1 LTVGCLETEG
11 ENGDNV
17 LPAID
22 KEIDK
27 MFPPLRNT
35 LANDIEV
42 MDFAM
47 KDPLPVFQAEG
58 VAAVRQS
65 GSADTDNEFD
75 EEDSGTKHLGNKVG
89 GAMSTKME
97 AMLILRRFW
106 SKQAS
111 LTLTSPSLFA
121 KTTDKGS
128 YFCSSDE
135 DNDFIPEEEPTEGFY
150 DDDELFQ
157 DDKEEDLVDLLY
169 YCSVFILA
177 LTTRESLL
185 SWIKQRV

>member
-1 LTVGCLETEG
+1 MTVGCLETEG
-11 ENGDNV
+11 ENGDNF

-35 LANDIEV
+35 LSNDIEV
-42 MDFAM
+42 VDFAM

-97 AMLILRRFW
+97 AMQILRKFW
-106 SKQAS
+106 SQQAS
-111 LTLTSPSLFA
+111 LTSPSLFA

-128 YFCSSDE
+128 YFGSSDE
-135 DNDFIPEEEPTEGFY
+135 ENDFIPEEEPTEGLY
-150 DDDELFQ
+150 DNDELFQ
-157 DDKEEDLVDLLY
+157 DDKDKDLLLLDLNGK
-169 YCSVFILA
+169 ILSPPTA
-177 LTTRESLL
+177 S
-185 SWIKQRV
+185 S

>member
-1 LTVGCLETEG
+1 MPGTEG
-11 ENGDNV
+11 NGDNV
-17 LPAID
+17 LPANV
-22 KEIDK
+22 EAIDK

-35 LANDIEV
+35 LADDIEV
-42 MDFAM
+42 VEFAM
-47 KDPLPVFQAEG
+47 KELPPLFQAEG
-58 VAAVRQS
+58 VAVDHQS

-89 GAMSTKME
+89 GAMSTSME
-97 AMLILRRFW
+97 AMLIHRRFR

-111 LTLTSPSLFA
+111 LTSPSLFA

-128 YFCSSDE
+128 YFSSSDE
-135 DNDFIPEEEPTEGFY
+135 DNNFIPEEEPTEGLY

-169 YCSVFILA
+169 FCMKEDLPS
-177 LTTRESLL
+177 LT
-185 SWIKQRV
+185 